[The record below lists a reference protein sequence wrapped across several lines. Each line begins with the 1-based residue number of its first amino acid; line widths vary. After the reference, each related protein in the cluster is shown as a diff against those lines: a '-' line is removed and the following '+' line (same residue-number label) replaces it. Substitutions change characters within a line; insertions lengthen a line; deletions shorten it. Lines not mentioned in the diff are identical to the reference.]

1 MGASRAGEGKAYSDI
16 LQPRFRESPGFKN
29 NHRFRSVDELD
40 RFIIKYQKQLFSN
53 TCFLDLTRKS
63 SWLTAVLDFLFQ
75 MV

>member
-1 MGASRAGEGKAYSDI
+1 MGASGAGEKKAYSDI
-16 LQPRFRESPGFKN
+16 LQPRFQESPGFKN

-53 TCFLDLTRKS
+53 TCFLDLTGKR
-63 SWLTAVLDFLFQ
+63 SWLAGVLDFLFQ